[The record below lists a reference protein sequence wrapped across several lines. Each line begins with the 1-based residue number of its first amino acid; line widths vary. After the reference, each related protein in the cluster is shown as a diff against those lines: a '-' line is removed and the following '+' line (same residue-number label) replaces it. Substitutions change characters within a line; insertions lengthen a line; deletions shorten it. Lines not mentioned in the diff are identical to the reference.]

1 MKIVSSPLRYP
12 GGKSKAMDNILPLIP
27 EDFEEYR
34 EPFIG
39 GASIF
44 LSVKQKYPNK
54 KYWIN
59 DLYSELFNFW
69 KVCQESPE
77 EMIKLLLKWKEE
89 YENGKM
95 LQQYLRHNMHMFNNI
110 ELASAYLVK
119 NRTSFSGFEG
129 GFSEYSYH
137 ERFTKSNINSL
148 RDVSKILKGTYITNL
163 DYQKIV
169 ESSPRD
175 NIVDKNVFIVLD
187 PPYYN
192 VVSAELYGKK
202 GTLHRFFDHQRFA
215 NTMKRITNATDYKWL
230 ITYDDSNTIRKLFDW
245 ANVIPWN
252 LKYSSR
258 TSKMGKEI
266 FITNMNISRID
277 SKQLTIDN
285 AWG

>member
-1 MKIVSSPLRYP
+1 MKSVSSPLRYP
-12 GGKSKAMDNILPLIP
+12 GGKSKAIEEILPLIP
-27 EDFEEYR
+27 GDFEEYR

-39 GASIF
+39 GASIY
-44 LSVKQKYPNK
+44 LSVKQKYPDK

-69 KVCQESPE
+69 KVCQEQPK
-77 EMIKLLLKWKEE
+77 EMMELLLKWKKE

-95 LQQYLRHNMHMFNNI
+95 LQQYLRHNMHKFNNV

-129 GFSEYSYH
+129 GFSEISYH
-137 ERFTKSNINSL
+137 ERFTKSNIESL
-148 RDVSKILKGTYITNL
+148 RDVSEALQGTYITNF
-163 DYQKIV
+163 DYSKIV
-169 ESSPRD
+169 EHKPRD
-175 NIVDKNVFIVLD
+175 NIKEENVFIVCD

-192 VVSAELYGKK
+192 VVSAELYGKD
-202 GTLHRFFDHQRFA
+202 GSLHHFFDHQRFA
-215 NTMKRITNATDYKWL
+215 NVMKNITDTTDYKWL

-245 ANVIPWN
+245 ANKISWN

-266 FITNMNISRID
+266 FITNMNISKVE

-285 AWG
+285 AWN